1 MSVTSYYLRMARGD
15 LALVPWHPPPLVQAH
30 LVMEVRGLAEIQ
42 HFFNQKLGISERRI
56 KTITW
61 PEVLHRL
68 VQVGSG
74 AAQGVGRL
82 GALHSWHRHACVE
95 GKPSGGAR
103 FRIDRC
109 LGFQDAAGAC
119 LPSWELPPQLP

>member
-82 GALHSWHRHACVE
+82 GALHLWHRHACVE
-95 GKPSGGAR
+95 DKPSGGGSLPHR
-103 FRIDRC
+103 SLPGFPGRC
-109 LGFQDAAGAC
+109 GSMLAILAA
-119 LPSWELPPQLP
+119 PPQLP